1 MEKNGRME
9 MGDKREMV
17 RKGTKEEKKIRRR
30 RRERG
35 KKEKSFHTNN

>member
-1 MEKNGRME
+1 MEKNWRRE
-9 MGDKREMV
+9 MGDKGKMA
-17 RKGTKEEKKIRRR
+17 RKGPKEEKKTRRR